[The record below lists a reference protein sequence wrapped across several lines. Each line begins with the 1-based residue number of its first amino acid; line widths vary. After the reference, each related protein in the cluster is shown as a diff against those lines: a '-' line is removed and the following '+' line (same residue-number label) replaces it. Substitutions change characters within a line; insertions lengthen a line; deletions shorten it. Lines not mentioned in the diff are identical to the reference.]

1 MRFDDFLVVEGIV
14 VIEIYAVL
22 AQQLEVFDFTALQ
35 LTQQKHDLYN
45 FGYAFLSL
53 FYLFVLHLF
62 WLQFLVQFGQLLHQ

>member
-22 AQQLEVFDFTALQ
+22 AQQLEVFDFPALQ

-45 FGYAFLSL
+45 LLICVTSILIAVLGTIWSALASVVLLSTA
-53 FYLFVLHLF
+53 
-62 WLQFLVQFGQLLHQ
+62 